1 MVYAPVII
9 PTLCRYE
16 HFVRCIESLKKNAWA
31 KYTDMYIGLDY
42 PAEESHRVGYNQIR
56 EYLNQEFTE
65 FKSFTVFE
73 RSKNYGAFQNIQ
85 MLIDYCEKKYD
96 RYITLEDDTECSLNF
111 LEYMDLMLEK
121 YENDDSV
128 IAISGY
134 SAPIEFRFADGCNA
148 VKQQLQANT
157 WGTGR
162 WKSKTKRIKKYL
174 AKAGLEKKYIVTYQ
188 SGRLFKMTDWAIT
201 DYTNLVTHGVTW
213 NSILKKITDV
223 SLRIFL
229 TVEDKY
235 VIMPVVSKTR
245 NLGFDGSGLYCQ
257 EISYS
262 PDKRITS
269 ENYDYSNQKIDKS
282 INFVPMVDEEFDN
295 EYNRSIYN
303 QFDMV
308 SKSEMDMI
316 IKDAE
321 NYCKLS
327 RLDRFLLNKRLIVKS
342 ILKRIK
348 KV

>member
-1 MVYAPVII
+1 MIYAPVII
-9 PTLCRYE
+9 PTLCRYK
-16 HFVRCIESLKKNAWA
+16 HFVRCIESLKKNTWA
-31 KYTDMYIGLDY
+31 KHTDVYIGLDY
-42 PAEESHRVGYNQIR
+42 PAKESHWAGYNQIKK
-56 EYLNQEFTE
+56 YLEHDFSE

-73 RSKNYGAFQNIQ
+73 RSKNHGAFQNIQ
-85 MLIDYCEKKYD
+85 KLIDYCEKRYD

-111 LEYMDLMLEK
+111 LQYMDLMLEK

-134 SAPIEFRFADGCNA
+134 SAPIELSFAEGCNA
-148 VKQQLQANT
+148 IKQQLQANT

-174 AKAGLEKKYIVTYQ
+174 AKSELEKRYIKTYQ
-188 SGRLFKMTDWAIT
+188 SGRIFKMTDWAIM
-201 DYTNLVTHGVTW
+201 DYTNLVTQGVSW
-213 NSILKKITDV
+213 NSILKKISDV

-262 PDKRITS
+262 PNKRITS
-269 ENYDYSNQKIDKS
+269 ENYDYSNQRIDES
-282 INFVPMVDEEFDN
+282 NDFVPMVDEGFDN

-303 QFDMV
+303 QFDVV
-308 SKSEMDMI
+308 SKRKMDTI
-316 IKDAE
+316 IKQAE
-321 NYCKLS
+321 CYCKLS
-327 RLDRFLLNKRLIVKS
+327 RLNRVLLKKQLIEKS